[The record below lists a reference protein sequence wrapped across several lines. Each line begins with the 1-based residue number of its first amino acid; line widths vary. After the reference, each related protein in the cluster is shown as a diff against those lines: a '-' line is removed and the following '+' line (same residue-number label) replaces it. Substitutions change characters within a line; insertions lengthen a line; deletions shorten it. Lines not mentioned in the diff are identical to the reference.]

1 MWSWISHSVFHGVLH
16 ERDVMLLAYAGG
28 VALFVGGVSAWL
40 GAHFGAKRAVR
51 RAFRDRIE
59 IPSLVTEVRYDELT
73 RSIDAIALEIERLSE
88 AQRFAA
94 KMLVERPVASP
105 VSAPTVAVAAPTVT
119 AAAISR
125 REPGAITPH

>member
-1 MWSWISHSVFHGVLH
+1 MWSWLSHILHGALR
-16 ERDVMLLAYAGG
+16 EREIMLLAYAGG
-28 VALFVGGVSAWL
+28 LALFVGSVSAWL
-40 GAHFGAKRAVR
+40 GAHFGARRAVR

-94 KMLVERPVASP
+94 KMLVERPVGGP

-119 AAAISR
+119 ATAMAR